1 VFLLGVSKFGSVR
14 FLPEKNSQT
23 EKKRETRNR
32 TGTGRFR
39 SGFVPVFWPVPVS
52 FRFFIQKT
60 GQTYRLIL
68 GFLIGFLMGFVM
80 GF

>member
-1 VFLLGVSKFGSVR
+1 VSKFGSVR
-14 FLPEKNSQT
+14 FLPEKT
-23 EKKRETRNR
+23 AKPKKKETRNR
-32 TGTGRFR
+32 TGTGPNR
-39 SGFVPVFWPVPVS
+39 PVS
-52 FRFFIQKT
+52 VRLFIQKI